1 MSARATH
8 LQLTD
13 LRLLEAWAREVSA
26 MFRGEMPYLVGSSL
40 QRPDW
45 RDIDVR
51 LIIADSDFAKLKKRV
66 HIQHLGL
73 AVSLWGQRATGLPI
87 DFQVQQRTEAN
98 RVHDGKP
105 LPRPLA
111 MSKEEYDA

>member
-1 MSARATH
+1 MSARSVH
-8 LQLTD
+8 MQLAD

-40 QRPDW
+40 LRPDY
-45 RDIDVR
+45 RDVDVR
-51 LIIADSDFAKLKKRV
+51 LIVEDVRFAKLKKRV
-66 HIQHLGL
+66 HIQQLGL

-98 RVHDGKP
+98 RIHDGQR
-105 LPRPLA
+105 RPLD
-111 MSKEEYDA
+111 MPKKEYDA